1 MKLYLQIYIF
11 SLIFKIFSIILYN
24 IILIVNNRITV
35 TYVEKYKA
43 LIAERKEKEKVR
55 KKEKKKREKAK
66 IREKKKLINYK
77 KRLKK
82 QRDKYKP
89 IHVKRLRHLQN
100 QRYYKKKQAEILA
113 EKQQNGD
120 RYGYHRIVLTKD
132 YESYKELSHSWWL
145 LTAVKKFNKYIEENN
160 TGVLCEKRIIQSD
173 VKDAYPVKYEIL
185 LLEKIDPKMGSN
197 VRELRNED
205 GKFIENVVANNN
217 SYAIIQKADW
227 YIPETYHVYG
237 YNPKTDRKT
246 GRWIFDNIVNVNCS
260 RDNIKNIFMCD
271 NKLIIQ
277 YGTDFDF
284 VICKNRDECV
294 RLYTAF
300 EHEVDPNNKFIIF
313 SNHIA
318 KSRKS
323 WLYDQMEEKTGWDR
337 KKIKFTKN

>member
-1 MKLYLQIYIF
+1 MKYTYKYTF
-11 SLIFKIFSIILYN
+11 FLIIKTISIIFIN
-24 IILIVNNRITV
+24 INLLVNIRMKTDYI
-35 TYVEKYKA
+35 EKYKNF
-43 LIAERKEKEKVR
+43 ITEKKEKEKAR
-55 KKEKKKREKAK
+55 KKAKLKKEKEKL
-66 IREKKKLINYK
+66 REKKKLANYK
-77 KRLKK
+77 KRLKR
-82 QRDKYKP
+82 QREKYKP
-89 IHVKRLRHLQN
+89 IHIKRLRHLQN

-160 TGVLCEKRIIQSD
+160 AGVLCEKRIIQSD

-185 LLEKIDPKMGSN
+185 LLEKIDPEMGSN

-205 GKFIENVVANNN
+205 GKFIENVVANNS

-227 YIPETYHVYG
+227 YIPETYYVYG

-246 GRWIFDNIVNVNCS
+246 GRWIFDNIINKNCT

-284 VICKNRDECV
+284 VVCKNSDECV

-300 EHEVDPNNKFIIF
+300 EHEVDPKNKYIIF
-313 SNHIA
+313 SNHITKA
-318 KSRKS
+318 RKS
-323 WLYDQMEEKTGWDR
+323 WFYDQMEEKTGWDR
-337 KKIKFTKN
+337 NRIKHTKN